1 MELTTLARIPLMLL
15 ERTREM
21 GLSRRELLSTA
32 GLTEEMLSDPD
43 TRIPAS
49 RIEALWRTVIAR
61 HPDPAMGIQ
70 FGASISARE
79 LGLVGYT
86 MAYSPTLDRALQR
99 MARFSRVVSEAI
111 EIALEV
117 DRAEITMDGGPRF
130 DTLKRP
136 VDSRLAALLA
146 VTREITAT
154 DLVPREVRFGYEKP
168 ADTSQFAAF
177 FRCPLRFGQ
186 PVAALAFY
194 REDLGRRV
202 VTADKTLVG
211 YLDHLADEALESLS
225 GEDTFVGRVRRAIW
239 KELSDGRPN
248 LKRTA
253 KVLGTSARTLQRR
266 LTDEGTTFA
275 SVLEAFRKELASGLL
290 RNRELS
296 IYEIAFLLGYSEP
309 STFHR
314 AFRRWTSSS
323 PQEFRRTLD

>member
-79 LGLVGYT
+79 LGIVGYT

-168 ADTSQFAAF
+168 ADTSQYAAF

-211 YLDHLADEALESLS
+211 YLDRLADEALESLS

-253 KVLGTSARTLQRR
+253 LVLGTSARTLQRR

-314 AFRRWTSSS
+314 AFRRWNSSS